1 MTKARP
7 QYAGASY
14 RYTIRCSERRY
25 MLSPGY
31 PEVANLMGYMFS
43 TAANRYGILVH
54 SLCVMSNHLHADC
67 TDPNG
72 RWSDFCRDFASQS
85 ARALNAF
92 HGRWEATWTKSSS
105 QEVVTRQA
113 ALNGMACTIANP
125 VRAGLVAAPRAW
137 PGLMTCA
144 EDIPTA
150 KGTCTAWEFTRPTFF
165 FRHEEDGGLPDRS
178 TLYITPHPLAGEDPA
193 GFAADLSKEVA
204 RICRDKRREVRK
216 AGGRFAGAAAVCRK
230 RWWQSPNTAEP
241 RRELEPQFAEPDP
254 EVRRQLL
261 KERKLFTV
269 EYTASIRQWRE
280 TGQAVFPPG
289 TCAMRGMPGV
299 TIRAGPRPF
308 QRA

>member
-14 RYTIRCSERRY
+14 RFTIRCSERRY

-54 SLCVMSNHLHADC
+54 SLCVMSDHLHSDC
-67 TDPNG
+67 TDSNG

-113 ALNGMACTIANP
+113 ALNGMAYTIANP
-125 VRAGLVAAPRAW
+125 VRAGLVASPRAW

-150 KGTCTAWEFTRPTFF
+150 DDTCTAWEFTRPTFF
-165 FRHEEDGGLPDRS
+165 FRHEEDGGLPDCSTGGPGTTSATLSRPRGGSWRERS
-178 TLYITPHPLAGEDPA
+178 
-193 GFAADLSKEVA
+193 
-204 RICRDKRREVRK
+204 
-216 AGGRFAGAAAVCRK
+216 AAASGPPTRSMPSRGTDTCRG
-230 RWWQSPNTAEP
+230 W
-241 RRELEPQFAEPDP
+241 
-254 EVRRQLL
+254 
-261 KERKLFTV
+261 
-269 EYTASIRQWRE
+269 
-280 TGQAVFPPG
+280 
-289 TCAMRGMPGV
+289 C
-299 TIRAGPRPF
+299 
-308 QRA
+308 